1 MKLKIVSGVVLI
13 AVLVAGV
20 GVLAVGADGASKPES
35 KESAEA
41 PTEAAETPDSPL
53 VPLPSMPAELQ
64 QEAQLLV
71 GVNQVI
77 AEVTKEAMERPKDDR
92 MTPEEVRA
100 LIRERIAELGVR
112 P

>member
-1 MKLKIVSGVVLI
+1 MKLKILSGIALV
-13 AVLVAGV
+13 AVLLAGV
-20 GVLAVGADGASKPES
+20 AVLAIGADGTSEPASK
-35 KESAEA
+35 EA
-41 PTEAAETPDSPL
+41 TEAAEMPASPT
-53 VPLPSMPAELQ
+53 VPLPSMPAEIQ

-77 AEVTKEAMERPKDDR
+77 AEVTKEAMERPKDER

-100 LIRERIAELGVR
+100 LIRERIAELGVS

>member
-1 MKLKIVSGVVLI
+1 MKLKIVSGITLV
-13 AVLVAGV
+13 AVLLAGV
-20 GVLAVGADGASKPES
+20 AVMAVGADGKSEPTS
-35 KESAEA
+35 KES
-41 PTEAAETPDSPL
+41 TEAAETPASPV
-53 VPLPSMPAELQ
+53 VPMPSMPAEIQ

-77 AEVTKEAMERPKDDR
+77 AEVTKEAMERPRDDR

-100 LIRERIAELGVR
+100 LIRQRIAELGVR